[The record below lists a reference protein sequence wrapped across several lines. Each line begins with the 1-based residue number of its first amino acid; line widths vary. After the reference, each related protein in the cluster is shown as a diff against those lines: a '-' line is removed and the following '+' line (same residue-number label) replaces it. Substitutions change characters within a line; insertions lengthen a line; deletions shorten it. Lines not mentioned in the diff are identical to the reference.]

1 VVALIGNA
9 GQGSAGE
16 VINFSNPKCLVQGDA
31 QCFNTFTSP
40 GTPLPSLDNIDPAS
54 ANGAYEEFGLW
65 VWRYDVVGFRFNV
78 DAVFAGL
85 KTALA
90 QVPAAMLGG
99 LSPGEW
105 LKDGHPCVKVRIMSG
120 ELANIYLP
128 AGSAA
133 AAPPTLDSL
142 PPVDRHIAQR
152 NLAPFDMAVMGLKK
166 IQWTNFIVAQ
176 AGKGWNEL
184 TLQQALP
191 ADGFRFFFAVPRV
204 AWERWIDPKTSHGVV
219 RGLEI
224 VHDVASKPFPEAVIL
239 RQTGPVLLRIA
250 EHGHERGHER
260 ERFFGMSLGIEGD
273 PAALRRARDRDVSVI
288 HESQDNGI
296 VGGFTLQVPVVR

>member
-1 VVALIGNA
+1 
-9 GQGSAGE
+9 
-16 VINFSNPKCLVQGDA
+16 
-31 QCFNTFTSP
+31 
-40 GTPLPSLDNIDPAS
+40 
-54 ANGAYEEFGLW
+54 
-65 VWRYDVVGFRFNV
+65 VGFRFNV

-85 KTALA
+85 KMALA

-99 LSPGEW
+99 LSPEQW

-191 ADGFRFFFAVPRV
+191 AEAFRFFFAVPRA
-204 AWERWIDPKTSHGVV
+204 AWERWIDPRTSKGGVV
-219 RGLEI
+219 RGLEV
-224 VHDVASKPFPEAVIL
+224 VHDVASKPFPDAVIL

-250 EHGHERGHER
+250 EHGHER
-260 ERFFGMSLGIEGD
+260 ERFFGLSFGIEGD
-273 PAALRRARDRDVSVI
+273 PAALRRARDSDVSVI